1 MCPLS
6 VTALAVALC
15 VAPAVPI
22 TFICFSQSL
31 SPLVMIKLIF
41 GIPMLLYDT
50 MKMALLLFC
59 PWCPK
64 IKIQPE
70 RGFAPYDPN
79 PY

>member
-1 MCPLS
+1 
-6 VTALAVALC
+6 
-15 VAPAVPI
+15 
-22 TFICFSQSL
+22 
-31 SPLVMIKLIF
+31 MIKLIF